1 MSCYANII
9 IKTPTGAAQI
19 RTNAYHSIYDFL
31 TEKGYSHE
39 DAENVASW
47 ADLASIGEEYE
58 LDGAEIFIAD

>member
-9 IKTPTGAAQI
+9 IKTPTGMAQI
-19 RTNAYHSIYDFL
+19 RTNSYRTIYDYL

-39 DAENVASW
+39 DAESVASW
-47 ADLASIGEEYE
+47 ADLADIGETYE